1 MKPFP
6 IILSAPSGGGKT
18 TIARGLLEARDDV
31 GYSVSATTRQPRA
44 GEVEGM
50 SYHFLTR
57 TEFDAMAERGEFAE
71 YANVHGNMYGT
82 LRREVQRILAAGK
95 HVVMA
100 IDVQG
105 AAQLS
110 AAFPDAVQIF
120 VLPPSGATL
129 LERLQGRGT
138 ESRSTLEQRLR
149 DALVELCVVDRYDYI
164 VINDVVDRAVAEVSG
179 IIDAE
184 ALRRERSTA
193 LTSLV
198 PEIASTLEQ
207 ALTHLSSSDMSHAR
221 PHA

>member
-18 TIARGLLEARDDV
+18 TIAQRLLEARDDI
-31 GYSVSATTRQPRA
+31 GYSVSATTRPPRA

-82 LRREVQRILAAGK
+82 RRREVQRILATGK
-95 HVVMA
+95 HVIMA

-105 AAQLS
+105 AAQFA
-110 AAFPDAVQIF
+110 AAFPETVQIF

-138 ESRSTLEQRLR
+138 ESRPAVAQRLR

-164 VINDVVDRAVAEVSG
+164 VVNDVVDRAVAEVSG

-193 LTSLV
+193 HTALV
-198 PEIASTLEQ
+198 PEIASVLERE
-207 ALTHLSSSDMSHAR
+207 LSHLSSSDMPHARSHA
-221 PHA
+221 